1 MRNAAGLWEHPCVFR
16 RSANDRIAL
25 GVAGGIGERLGI
37 DPVVVRLAFVVLS
50 LAAGVGILLYVALA
64 LVSRA
69 PEPGADVPRARTSA
83 RQAIAVTLVV
93 VGSLILLRRA
103 GLWFGDRV
111 VWPAAVAALGSA
123 VLWARG
129 DEANRE
135 RWARLVHRLPDGIA
149 ERLAGRAI
157 GVRMLVGGAFVVLG
171 VAAFLSSNPGSLV
184 RPAPAVA
191 VTLAGLTVVIG
202 PWVWRLV
209 RQTTEE
215 RRERIR
221 QEERAEMAA
230 HLHDSVLQTLAL
242 IQRSGDSD
250 EMTALARVQERELRT
265 WLYGKHPVGAASL
278 SAALDAVVAEIERSH
293 RARIE
298 LVVVGDCDLDEG
310 VRALVHAC
318 REAIVNAAMHSGT
331 RGVSVYV
338 EVEPDAVTAFVRDHG
353 VGFSR
358 AGISADRRGIAESI
372 EGRMQRNGGVAVVES
387 RPGAGTE
394 VALRIPLVRG

>member
-1 MRNAAGLWEHPCVFR
+1 
-16 RSANDRIAL
+16 
-25 GVAGGIGERLGI
+25 
-37 DPVVVRLAFVVLS
+37 
-50 LAAGVGILLYVALA
+50 
-64 LVSRA
+64 
-69 PEPGADVPRARTSA
+69 
-83 RQAIAVTLVV
+83 
-93 VGSLILLRRA
+93 
-103 GLWFGDRV
+103 
-111 VWPAAVAALGSA
+111 

-129 DEANRE
+129 DDANRE
-135 RWARLVHRLPDGIA
+135 RWSRFLRRLPDGLA
-149 ERLAGRAI
+149 ERLAGRAV
-157 GVRMLVGGAFVVLG
+157 GVRMLVGGALAVVGLG
-171 VAAFLSSNPGSLV
+171 AFLSSNRGSLV

-191 VTLAGLTVVIG
+191 VTLAGLAVVLG

-209 RQTTEE
+209 VRSAEE

-242 IQRSGDSD
+242 IQRSGDSE

-265 WLYGKHPVGAASL
+265 WLYGKRPAGAASL

-293 RARIE
+293 QARVE
-298 LVVVGDCDLDEG
+298 LVVVGDSDLDEG

-318 REAIVNAAMHSGT
+318 REAIVNAATHSGT

-338 EVEPDAVTAFVRDHG
+338 EVEPDTVTAFVRDHG

-358 AGISADRRGIAESI
+358 AGVPPDRRGIAESI
-372 EGRMQRNGGVAVVES
+372 EARMQRNGGVAVIES